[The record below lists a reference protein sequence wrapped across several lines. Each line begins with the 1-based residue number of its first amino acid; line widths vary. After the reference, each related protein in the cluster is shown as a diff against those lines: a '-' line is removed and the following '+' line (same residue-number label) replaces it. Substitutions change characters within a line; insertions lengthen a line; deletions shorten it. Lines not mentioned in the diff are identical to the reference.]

1 MEEIRI
7 NNDEENILLKIK
19 FQLPPIL
26 HGIFI
31 FLIAINFI
39 ALFLVIETPALIWS
53 VAGSLLFVALVYI
66 LMGCTVFFSECI
78 ITDKEIMGKQ
88 FFIFGMKT
96 YHYKFDLIYS
106 IESVKWFGLVNN
118 IVIKFS
124 QGSIFEK
131 IVRPKLVLNF
141 VDDCDKVQKKLK
153 NILDSVKSD
162 KNLFTSLANQQ
173 SQALA
178 YIGDSIQS
186 ANNSKKNNTKK
197 SS

>member
-1 MEEIRI
+1 MEEIRV
-7 NNDEENILLKIK
+7 NNDEENTLLKIK
-19 FQLPPIL
+19 FQLPAIL

-39 ALFLVIETPALIWS
+39 AIFVVIETPALMWG
-53 VAGSLLFVALVYI
+53 VVGSLLFVVLLYI
-66 LMGCTVFFSECI
+66 LAICTAFFSECR

-88 FFIFGMKT
+88 FFILGMKT

-106 IESVKWFGLVNN
+106 IESVKWFGFCNN

-131 IVRPKLVLNF
+131 TVRPKLVLKF
-141 VDDCDKVQKKLK
+141 VDNCDNILKRLK

-186 ANNSKKNNTKK
+186 ANSSNKNNTKK

>member
-19 FQLPPIL
+19 FQLPAIL
-26 HGIFI
+26 QGIFI
-31 FLIAINFI
+31 FLIGVNFI
-39 ALFLVIETPALIWS
+39 AIFLVLDTPALMWS
-53 VAGSLLFVALVYI
+53 VVGALLFVVLLYVLAL
-66 LMGCTVFFSECI
+66 CTVFFSECK

-88 FFIFGMKT
+88 FFILGMKT

-106 IESVKWFGLVNN
+106 IESIKWFGFVNN

-131 IVRPKLVLNF
+131 TVSPKIVLRF
-141 VDDCDKVQKKLK
+141 VDNCDNVLKKLK

-162 KNLFTSLANQQ
+162 KNLFTSLANQYT
-173 SQALA
+173 QAIT

-186 ANNSKKNNTKK
+186 ANSSKKNNTKK